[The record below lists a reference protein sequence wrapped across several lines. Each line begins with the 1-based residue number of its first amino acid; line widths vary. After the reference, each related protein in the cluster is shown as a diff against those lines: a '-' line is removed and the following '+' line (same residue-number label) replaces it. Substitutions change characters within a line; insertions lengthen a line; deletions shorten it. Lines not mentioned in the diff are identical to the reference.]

1 MTRHKELRSRMKIPD
16 LLFDIKKESF
26 LASFEIDVKL
36 VVAKVIFVVQ
46 CNFCADNI
54 RFAVRIGAKN
64 IFV

>member
-1 MTRHKELRSRMKIPD
+1 MKIPD